1 MRLLLINFLFPFLE
15 QHPGKWKKYLR
26 QGDVIIVNGVKF
38 RIVAKAIPTVEKL
51 DEAIEALWQHKAL
64 RPPEKSMMTQLTMAV
79 AEVQMN
85 MFGPLSAPLE
95 QTKGMDE
102 DNAKPKP
109 NKSRPNTAGQDGS
122 RPQTRDNKRPGT
134 AQSKGTSG
142 GDKEEEDEQGMLAQA
157 WSYVSGFFLGGDDDE
172 DRITKFTEVV
182 PTDDHL
188 TLDKPWVLPD
198 AKGLEVH
205 KVIPDVFYMRPIKE
219 VSVCLYIYIYM
230 YVCVLK
236 L

>member
-1 MRLLLINFLFPFLE
+1 
-15 QHPGKWKKYLR
+15 
-26 QGDVIIVNGVKF
+26 
-38 RIVAKAIPTVEKL
+38 
-51 DEAIEALWQHKAL
+51 
-64 RPPEKSMMTQLTMAV
+64 MMTQLTMAV
-79 AEVQMN
+79 AEAQMS

-95 QTKGMDE
+95 QNKGADE
-102 DNAKPKP
+102 DNSNPKP
-109 NKSRPNTAGQDGS
+109 NKSRPNTGQDGS
-122 RPQTRDNKRPGT
+122 RPQTGDNKRPGT

-205 KVIPDVFYMRPIKE
+205 KVIPDVFYMRPMKE
-219 VSVCLYIYIYM
+219 VSEYCRYMSRVWNISTMTADFFLHQPVMHTDVATPSQYISSPKERRHRCNISA
-230 YVCVLK
+230 
-236 L
+236 